1 MVRNSIKII
10 FGHQTLYPLIIAGL
24 TVPTVG
30 CNALATGGPLIDK
43 IVTVS
48 EAWISI
54 AILRCRDETHA
65 VTNPGLKG

>member
-1 MVRNSIKII
+1 M
-10 FGHQTLYPLIIAGL
+10 
-24 TVPTVG
+24 G

-54 AILRCRDETHA
+54 AILRWRNDTHA
-65 VTNPGLKG
+65 VTNSGLQGS

>member
-1 MVRNSIKII
+1 MSLLELLSGPATT
-10 FGHQTLYPLIIAGL
+10 FLLSAGL

-54 AILRCRDETHA
+54 AILRLEKEKN
-65 VTNPGLKG
+65 TNTV